1 MERDAN
7 RKILMLCYYFP
18 PLADVGCK
26 RSVAFAKYLQKH
38 GWTPYVVSVRN
49 PDRQYCSLGKEEPP
63 DGIPTTYARSLLNF
77 YWMFGKLNGLLFRIL
92 LFCGIELQ
100 GNYFHFFLSI
110 PDFLVGWVPGAI
122 FEGYRI
128 IKRQNIDY
136 IYVSCT
142 PYSSALAGMALKKL
156 TGRPL
161 ILDFR
166 DPFYINIE
174 KAYEELRVPV
184 FRRRLNRILERSMI
198 KAADIFIVNTEEVRQ
213 GYIRAYPDIEGK
225 TFTVY
230 NGFDHESIPITK
242 PEKFE
247 KFTIAY
253 GGNMYFELIRSNAF
267 FEALAQLKREEIIRS
282 DNFQFLYFGQGHG
295 QVEQI
300 ARELGIES
308 LISSKAS
315 ISHEE
320 MLDILLRAHVQLLRI
335 VKPMISTKLFE
346 GIALNIPFLAT
357 IPKGEVAEMIAR
369 YSPSS
374 RVVSEE
380 SAGEIRRAILE
391 TIMEYRQG
399 SIKDNHVS
407 DFLGEFSREEMTRR
421 LEWIIERSYSQRDI
435 FPQEHKSFARG
446 GMDLKS

>member
-1 MERDAN
+1 MERGAH
-7 RKILMLCYYFP
+7 RKILMLCYYYP

-26 RSVAFAKYLQKH
+26 RSVAFAKYLKKH
-38 GWTPYVVSVRN
+38 EWTPYVVSVRN
-49 PDRQYCSLGKEEPP
+49 PDRQYCSLGNEKPP
-63 DGIPTTYARSLLNF
+63 DGVPTTYARSLLNLF
-77 YWMFGKLNGLLFRIL
+77 WIFGKLNGLLFRIL
-92 LFCGIELQ
+92 LFCGIELK
-100 GNYFHFFLSI
+100 GNYFYLFFSI
-110 PDFLVGWVPGAI
+110 PDFFIGWVPGAI

-142 PYSSALAGMALKKL
+142 PYSSALAGMALKIL

-174 KAYEELRVPV
+174 KAYEELRVPA
-184 FRRRLNRILERSMI
+184 FRQKINRSLERSMI

-225 TFTVY
+225 IFTVY
-230 NGFDHESIPITK
+230 NGFDHEAIPLT
-242 PEKFE
+242 PPDKFE

-267 FEALAQLKREEIIRS
+267 FEAIAQLKSEEIIRS

-295 QVEQI
+295 QVGQI
-300 ARELGIES
+300 AREFGIEN
-308 LISSKAS
+308 LISSNPS
-315 ISHEE
+315 VPHEE

-357 IPKGEVAEMIAR
+357 IPKGEVADIISR

-380 SAGEIRRAILE
+380 SAGEIRKAILE
-391 TIMEYRQG
+391 TIREYRRG
-399 SIKDNHVS
+399 SIKDNYVS
-407 DFLGEFSREEMTRR
+407 EFLDEFSREEMSRR
-421 LEWIIERSYSQRDI
+421 LEWIIERFYLEKGSFHQGHKGWAGAGVDLRD
-435 FPQEHKSFARG
+435 
-446 GMDLKS
+446 

>member
-1 MERDAN
+1 MERGAHK
-7 RKILMLCYYFP
+7 KILMVCYYFP
-18 PLADVGCK
+18 PLVDVGCK
-26 RSVAFAKYLQKH
+26 RSVAFAKYLKKH
-38 GWTPYVVSVRN
+38 EWTPYVVSVRN
-49 PDRQYCSLGKEEPP
+49 PDRQYCSLGNEKPP
-63 DGIPTTYARSLLNF
+63 DGVPTTYARSLLNL
-77 YWMFGKLNGLLFRIL
+77 YWIFGKLNGLLFRIL
-92 LFCGIELQ
+92 LLCGIRLK
-100 GNYFHFFLSI
+100 GNYFYFFFSI
-110 PDFLVGWVPGAI
+110 PDFFIGWIPGAI

-174 KAYEELRVPV
+174 KAYGELQVPA
-184 FRRRLNRILERSMI
+184 FRRELNRSLERSMI
-198 KAADIFIVNTEEVRQ
+198 QAADIFIVSTEEVRQ
-213 GYIRAYPDIEGK
+213 GYIRAYPDIERK
-225 TFTVY
+225 IFTVY
-230 NGFDHESIPITK
+230 NGFDHEAIPITK
-242 PEKFE
+242 PDKFK

-267 FEALAQLKREEIIRS
+267 FEALAQLKREGVIRS

-300 ARELGIES
+300 AREFGIED
-308 LISSKAS
+308 LISSKPS

-320 MLDILLRAHVQLLRI
+320 MLGILLRSHVQLLRI

-380 SAGEIRRAILE
+380 SAGEIRKAILE
-391 TIMEYRQG
+391 TIMEYSKG
-399 SIKDNHVS
+399 SIQDNHVS
-407 DFLGEFSREEMTRR
+407 DFLDEFSREEMTRR
-421 LEWIIERSYSQRDI
+421 LEWIIERSYLQRDI
-435 FPQEHKSFARG
+435 FPQEHKNWARG
-446 GMDLKS
+446 GVDLKS

>member
-1 MERDAN
+1 MERGAR
-7 RKILMLCYYFP
+7 RKILMVCYYYP
-18 PLADVGCK
+18 PLVDVGCK
-26 RSVAFAKYLQKH
+26 RSVAFAKYLKKH
-38 GWTPYVVSVRN
+38 EWNPYVVSVRN
-49 PDRQYCSLGKEEPP
+49 PDRQYCCLGNEKPP
-63 DGIPTTYARSLLNF
+63 DGVPTTYARSLLNLF
-77 YWMFGKLNGLLFRIL
+77 WIFGKLNGLLFRIL
-92 LFCGIELQ
+92 LFCGIELK
-100 GNYFHFFLSI
+100 GNYFYFFFSI
-110 PDFLVGWVPGAI
+110 PDFFIGWVPGAI

-128 IKRQNIDY
+128 IQRQNIDY

-166 DPFYINIE
+166 DPFYVNIE
-174 KAYEELRVPV
+174 KAYGELQVPA
-184 FRRRLNRILERSMI
+184 FRQKINRSLERSMI

-213 GYIRAYPDIEGK
+213 GYIRAYPDIERK
-225 TFTVY
+225 IFTVY
-230 NGFDHESIPITK
+230 NGFDHEAIPVTK
-242 PEKFE
+242 PDKFE

-300 ARELGIES
+300 AREFGIED
-308 LISSKAS
+308 LISSTPS

-320 MLDILLRAHVQLLRI
+320 MLDILIRAHVQLLRI

-357 IPKGEVAEMIAR
+357 IPEGEVAEIICR

-380 SAGEIRRAILE
+380 SAGEIRKAILE
-391 TIMEYRQG
+391 TIMEYRKG
-399 SIKDNHVS
+399 GIKDNKVS
-407 DFLGEFSREEMTRR
+407 DFLDKFSREEMTRR
-421 LEWIIERSYSQRDI
+421 LEWIIEGSYLKEGSFQ
-435 FPQEHKSFARG
+435 QEHKSWAG
-446 GMDLKS
+446 AGVDLRD